1 MQLNVAVIDDNQTD
15 TKYVSGLVNLWAQA
29 ASHTVRIRTFQSAE
43 EFLFHYEEDKEYDI
57 LLLDIEMGGMNGV
70 ELAKKIRQDENLVQM
85 VFITGFPDFM
95 AEGYE
100 VSALHYL
107 MKPVSA
113 EKLYSVLDK
122 AVGNLEK
129 CEKRLCVT
137 FERQTV
143 FVPLQQILYIEAQ
156 KQYVQIYC
164 AQRSDSEAGPM
175 QRSFTQEK
183 ATQESIVRV
192 TYRMKESLSNVEKQV
207 DEYFF
212 KCHRSFL
219 VNLRHVA
226 QIKSTCVVLK
236 NGAEVPISRGMTE
249 QIGKEI
255 IRLF

>member
-1 MQLNVAVIDDNQTD
+1 MQLNIAVIDDNQTD
-15 TKYVSGLVNLWAQA
+15 TKYVSGLVNLWAEA
-29 ASHTVRIRTFQSAE
+29 ASHTVRIRAFQSAE
-43 EFLFHYEEDKEYDI
+43 EFLFHYEEDKDFDI

-70 ELAKKIRQDENLVQM
+70 ELAKKIRQDECLVQM

-107 MKPVSA
+107 MKPVIE
-113 EKLYSVLDK
+113 EKLYRVLDK

-129 CEKRLCVT
+129 AEKRLCVT

-143 FVPLQQILYIEAQ
+143 FVPLRQILYIEAQ
-156 KQYVQIYC
+156 KQYVEIYC
-164 AQRSDSEAGPM
+164 AD
-175 QRSFTQEK
+175 TD
-183 ATQESIVRV
+183 
-192 TYRMKESLSNVEKQV
+192 YRMKDSLSNVEKQL

-219 VNLRHVA
+219 VNLRHVS
-226 QIKSTCVVLK
+226 QIKSNCVVLK
-236 NGAEVPISRGMTE
+236 NGTEVPISRGMAE
-249 QIGKEI
+249 QIGKEV